1 MNFYTSIEKT
11 LKHDTD
17 RELLTD
23 TDGKKYTRRDIDTQV
38 ARLASYMVSIGIK
51 PGDRVSAQI
60 HKSVMNL
67 CLYLACLRAGFVFH
81 PLNPAYQSGE
91 IEYFLG
97 NAEPSLVVCDPEKL
111 AMIRTLSDAAG
122 INHLETMDALGNGSL
137 ADKAAECSEEFATVR
152 RGGDDMAALLYS
164 SGTTGLPKGIM
175 LSHDNLRVNA
185 ECLVDAWGFTD
196 TDRLFHCLPIFHV
209 HGLFVALGCVLLAGG
224 TMRWAAGFNP
234 KQAIEFLPECTS
246 MMGVPTYYTR
256 LLADA
261 DFSPSQ
267 CSNIRLFISG
277 SAPLLARTH
286 VEFEERTNHIIL
298 ERYGMTETGMNCS
311 NPLAGKRKPGS
322 VGPALPGVTA
332 RVVDDQG
339 QACEL
344 GDIGNLQVKGGN
356 VFMGYWRMPEK
367 TAEDFT
373 SDGFFNTGDQAT
385 EDSDGYFSIVGRSK
399 DMVITGGL
407 NVYPKE
413 VEDMIGQMS
422 GVSESA
428 VIGVPHP
435 DFGEA
440 IVAVVV
446 TAGAANAPTPAE
458 VIAFTKEKLANF
470 KVPKHVSIAD
480 ALPRNTMGKVQKK
493 ALREKFSTLF
503 N

>member
-1 MNFYTSIEKT
+1 MNFYASIEKT

-23 TDGKKYTRRDIDTQV
+23 TDGQKYTRRDIDAQV

-51 PGDRVSAQI
+51 PGDRVSAQV

-81 PLNPAYQSGE
+81 PLNAAYQSGE

-111 AMIRTLSDAAG
+111 TMMRPLTDAAE
-122 INHLETMDALGNGSL
+122 IKHLETMDAAGNGSL
-137 ADKAAECSEEFATVR
+137 TDKIAGCSEEFATVP

-196 TDRLFHCLPIFHV
+196 ADRLFHCLPIFHV

-224 TMRWAAGFNP
+224 TMRWAAGFDP
-234 KQAIEFLPECTS
+234 KEAIEFLPECTS

-256 LLADA
+256 LLSDP
-261 DFSPSQ
+261 DFSPSH

-277 SAPLLARTH
+277 SAPLLAQTH

-311 NPLAGKRKPGS
+311 NPLDGKRKPGS

-332 RVVDDQG
+332 RVVDDHG
-339 QACEL
+339 EACAA

-373 SDGFFNTGDQAT
+373 PDGFFNTGDQAT
-385 EDSDGYFSIVGRSK
+385 EDSDGYFSIVGRCK

-413 VEDMIGQMS
+413 VEDTIGQMS

-446 TAGAANAPTPAE
+446 TSDAANAPNPDDI
-458 VIAFTKEKLANF
+458 IAFTKDKLANF

-480 ALPRNTMGKVQKK
+480 VLPRNTMGKVQKK

-503 N
+503 E

>member
-1 MNFYTSIEKT
+1 MNFYSSIEKT
-11 LKHDTD
+11 LKHDAN
-17 RELLTD
+17 RELLAT
-23 TDGKKYTRRDIDTQV
+23 TEGNIYTRGDIDTQV
-38 ARLASYMVSIGIK
+38 ARFASYMVSIGIK
-51 PGDRVSAQI
+51 PGDRVSAQV

-111 AMIRTLSDAAG
+111 GMMRQLAGAAE
-122 INHLETMDALGNGSL
+122 IEHLETMDAAGNGSL
-137 ADKAAECSEEFATVR
+137 TDKAVVSSEEFETVPR
-152 RGGDDMAALLYS
+152 DGEDVAALLYS
-164 SGTTGLPKGIM
+164 SGTTGQPKGIM

-185 ECLVDAWGFTD
+185 ECLVEAWGFTS

-209 HGLFVALGCVLLAGG
+209 HGLFVALGCVFLAGG

-234 KQAIEFLPECTS
+234 KEALEFLPESTC

-261 DFSPSQ
+261 DFSPKH

-277 SAPLLARTH
+277 SAPLLAQTHIDFENRTG
-286 VEFEERTNHIIL
+286 HIIL

-311 NPLAGKRKPGS
+311 NPLNGVRKPGA

-332 RVVDDQG
+332 RVVDDHG
-339 QACEL
+339 QPCANE
-344 GDIGNLQVKGGN
+344 DIGNLQVKGGN
-356 VFMGYWRMPEK
+356 VFKGYWRMPEK

-373 SDGFFNTGDQAT
+373 ADGFFNTGDQAT

-413 VEDMIGQMS
+413 VEDMIGQMED
-422 GVSESA
+422 VAESA

-446 TAGAANAPTPAE
+446 PSNPASAPGADD
-458 VIAFTKEKLANF
+458 VVAFTKDRLANF
-470 KVPKHVSIAD
+470 KVPKHVYVTD

-493 ALREKFSTLF
+493 ALREKFSSLF